1 MPELVSLTSWLKEA
15 SAQPAGLL
23 FWGLAGLLLSTQIV
37 VLLLDRLEKAQFG
50 SVQLGTIMTPL
61 CTGFPNIAIGLLGAD
76 RLADDLVLQLNIGN
90 NLANTTL
97 VIGLVTLLAGPLA
110 LGRKS
115 KREGGIW
122 LGLLFLWLGSASAFL
137 LARDGRMTRLD
148 GLLCLGVYGVHHF
161 LALRQRG
168 KVSARKKLGPLRAFT
183 LLSLLLC
190 AGFLIHRSL
199 GLIEGAMEGFST
211 TLGPRIGLFLGLLT
225 VLPECFL
232 LLRLALQQGRLGL
245 SGIVGDCLVSIPLV
259 IGLSACLKPFP
270 TPLILSLSDTG
281 SWSWIYLGGAM
292 LFFTAVC
299 LAKNLARLWGLP
311 FIALYAMVWWHANHG
326 GSSL

>member
-1 MPELVSLTSWLKEA
+1 LPDLASLTSWLKEV
-15 SAQPAGLL
+15 STQPAGLL
-23 FWGLAGLLLSTQIV
+23 FWGVAGLLLSTQIV

-50 SVQLGTIMTPL
+50 SVQLGTLMTPL

-110 LGRKS
+110 LARKS
-115 KREGGIW
+115 KREAGIW
-122 LGLLFLWLGSASAFL
+122 LGLLFLWLGSAWVLF

-148 GLLCLGVYGVHHF
+148 GLLCLGVYAAHHV

-168 KVSARKKLGPLRAFT
+168 KVSARKKLGPLRGFT
-183 LLSLLLC
+183 ILLLLLS

-199 GLIEGAMEGFST
+199 GLIGAAMEGFSGS
-211 TLGPRIGLFLGLLT
+211 LGPRIGLFLGLLT

-270 TPLILSLSDTG
+270 TPLIQNLGDASA
-281 SWSWIYLGGAM
+281 WSWIYLGGAM
-292 LFFTAVC
+292 LFFTGAC
-299 LAKNLARLWGLP
+299 LAKNLPRLMGLP
-311 FIALYAMVWWHANHG
+311 FIALYAIVWWHANHG
-326 GSSL
+326 GSSP